1 MEVAYDLDTEAL
13 ATAKDLGMAAVR
25 AGTVGTREPFVRGL
39 VDLLLERAALA
50 RDEEIT
56 EATVGSL
63 PALRS
68 VCAPG
73 CCLRRDGE
81 PSGVPALCST
91 DLYS

>member
-1 MEVAYDLDTEAL
+1 MEVAYDLDTEAVQT
-13 ATAKDLGMAAVR
+13 ATELGMTAVR

-39 VDLLLERAALA
+39 VDLLVERAAIA
-50 RDEEIT
+50 RGEAVA
-56 EATVGSL
+56 EATVGDL
-63 PALRS
+63 PAFRS

-91 DLYS
+91 DVHS

>member
-1 MEVAYDLDTEAL
+1 MEVAYDLDTEAV
-13 ATAKDLGMAAVR
+13 ATAQGLGMNVVR

-39 VDLLLERAALA
+39 VDLLLERAAIA
-50 RDEEIT
+50 RGEEVA
-56 EATVGSL
+56 EATVGAL
-63 PALRS
+63 PAFRS

-81 PSGVPALCST
+81 PSGVPALCSQ

>member
-13 ATAKDLGMAAVR
+13 ATADGLGMTAVR
-25 AGTVGTREPFVRGL
+25 AGTVGTRAPFVSGL

-50 RDEEIT
+50 RGDDVT

-81 PSGVPALCST
+81 PSGVPALCGT
-91 DLYS
+91 ALYS